1 MAIIIVIISVF
12 VIIILIIILK
22 LPSLLS
28 LYRYYCCSLLN
39 LCAVPCGLLISLS
52 SSFLG

>member
-12 VIIILIIILK
+12 VIIILNIVLK

-28 LYRYYCCSLLN
+28 LYRYYCCSYAQ
-39 LCAVPCGLLISLS
+39 CHVD
-52 SSFLG
+52 F